1 MHPSNAHNDPH
12 RHQGAGV
19 RGRDPEGSQ
28 GTPSGT
34 VPPAPSDDAT
44 EDHGLAERNLALEK
58 SLQEA
63 EGRVLRASA
72 EFENFRKRVR
82 REQEDERRYAQ
93 LPLLR
98 DLLPVLDN
106 LQRAL
111 LVEGNDPGLKSG
123 VEMVSQQFKEVLKQ
137 HHCQAIDEVGISF
150 DPSQHEAIGNEPR
163 TDLPEG
169 AVTRVE
175 RIGYRLHD
183 RVIRPA
189 AVIVAQHI
197 P

>member
-19 RGRDPEGSQ
+19 RGRDQEAPPGS
-28 GTPSGT
+28 PSGT
-34 VPPAPSDDAT
+34 VPSSQSTVAG
-44 EDHGLAERNLALEK
+44 EDHDLVERNLVLEK

-93 LPLLR
+93 LSLLR

-111 LVEGNDPGLKSG
+111 GVEGNDPGLKSG
-123 VEMVSQQFKEVLKQ
+123 VEMVSLQFKEVLKQ
-137 HHCQAIDEVGISF
+137 HHCQAIDEVGIPF

-169 AVTRVE
+169 TVTRVE

-189 AVIVAQHI
+189 AVLVSHNTH
-197 P
+197 